1 MYLTGVVC
9 YLVAWLILGQDG
21 RDQLS
26 KESSMDFMVISNSL
40 LLLLLFPHLLPSCV
54 SFSSFHFF
62 LSNFL
67 FSWLFSLKVPSAET
81 LSIADDQADM
91 LLIDGFMSKILL
103 ETNRYFKQNPKSHG
117 ITICTYMWNLFMGYY
132 ENQWLNDF
140 KDLRFCFI
148 LDMWMILLERTGMTF
163 LCYLNARHLNIRFSF
178 ETQSNR
184 KCPISDVFAGN

>member
-91 LLIDGFMSKILL
+91 LLIDGFISKILL
-103 ETNRYFKQNPKSHG
+103 ETNRYFKQNPKFLIDETSNNLLFNFATLRTRFSFKGSFYDQCHG
-117 ITICTYMWNLFMGYY
+117 ITWDHHLHLYVQTYLWGIM
-132 ENQWLNDF
+132 
-140 KDLRFCFI
+140 
-148 LDMWMILLERTGMTF
+148 RTNG
-163 LCYLNARHLNIRFSF
+163 
-178 ETQSNR
+178 
-184 KCPISDVFAGN
+184 